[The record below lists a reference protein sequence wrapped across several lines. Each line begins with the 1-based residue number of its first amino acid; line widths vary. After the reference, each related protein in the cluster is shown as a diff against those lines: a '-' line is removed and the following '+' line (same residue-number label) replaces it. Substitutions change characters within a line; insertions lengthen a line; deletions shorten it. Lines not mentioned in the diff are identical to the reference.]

1 VRNWND
7 DAEKWTGNI
16 RLKTMAIR
24 RAKESVGLKE
34 DRTRDR
40 LRLEESRVEEIL
52 DIAAEHFISQ
62 GFEAASIG
70 AVARE
75 ANASKTTL
83 YSRFPTKEDLFM
95 AVLER
100 RMNAIFSQVST
111 TLPVDG
117 PIEKT
122 LKDFGLS
129 LLQFAISKDQ
139 VALLR
144 VVSME
149 STRFPK
155 LAERFYEL
163 GPMRGLAHLAQY
175 LREQIKRKRLINE
188 NPDTMAEHLSS
199 LLTGGPVR
207 WSILGLRRNN
217 LGEETQK
224 ERVDTAVK
232 VFLRAYS
239 DRKYK

>member
-1 VRNWND
+1 MNMAYMIEKMAVRETKQ
-7 DAEKWTGNI
+7 A
-16 RLKTMAIR
+16 
-24 RAKESVGLKE
+24 VGLN
-34 DRTRDR
+34 DGRARDR
-40 LRLEESRVEEIL
+40 LRLDESRVEEIL

-70 AVARE
+70 AIARE

-95 AVLER
+95 AVLEL
-100 RMNAIFSQVST
+100 RMNVIFSQVST
-111 TLPVDG
+111 TLPVDP
-117 PIEKT
+117 PIDRT
-122 LKDFGLS
+122 LNDFGLS
-129 LLQFAISKDQ
+129 LLRLAISKDQ

-163 GPMRGLAHLAQY
+163 GPKRGLAHLAQY
-175 LREQIKRKRLINE
+175 MREQIKRKRLINE
-188 NPDTMAEHLSS
+188 NPETMADHLSS

-207 WSILGLRRNN
+207 WAILGMRRNN
-217 LGEETQK
+217 LDKGTQK
-224 ERVDTAVK
+224 ARVDACVK

-239 DRKYK
+239 DPR

>member
-1 VRNWND
+1 MD
-7 DAEKWTGNI
+7 MESTIEKMTT
-16 RLKTMAIR
+16 RK
-24 RAKESVGLKE
+24 AKLPVGL
-34 DRTRDR
+34 RASRARDR
-40 LRLEESRVEEIL
+40 LRLDESRVEEIL

-62 GFEAASIG
+62 GFQAASIS
-70 AVARE
+70 AIARE

-95 AVLER
+95 AVLEM

-111 TLPVDG
+111 TLPVDP
-117 PIEKT
+117 PIERT
-122 LKDFGLS
+122 LKYYGLS
-129 LLQFAISKDQ
+129 LLRLAISKDQ

-149 STRFPK
+149 CTRFPK

-163 GPMRGLAHLAQY
+163 GPKRGLAHLGQY
-175 LREQIKRKRLINE
+175 MQEQIRRKRLVNE
-188 NPDTMAEHLSS
+188 NPDTMADHLSS

-207 WSILGLRRNN
+207 WSILGMRRN
-217 LGEETQK
+217 LLDEETQK
-224 ERVDTAVK
+224 ERVDAAVK

-239 DRKYK
+239 DPEQESSVSGRPGT

>member
-1 VRNWND
+1 MNMAYMIEKMAVR
-7 DAEKWTGNI
+7 K
-16 RLKTMAIR
+16 
-24 RAKESVGLKE
+24 AKQAVGLN
-34 DRTRDR
+34 DGRARDR
-40 LRLEESRVEEIL
+40 LRLDENRVEEIL

-62 GFEAASIG
+62 GFEAASIS
-70 AVARE
+70 AIARE

-95 AVLER
+95 AVLEM

-111 TLPVDG
+111 TLPVDP
-117 PIEKT
+117 PIERT
-122 LKDFGLS
+122 LRDFGLS
-129 LLQFAISKDQ
+129 LLRLAISKDQ

-149 STRFPK
+149 CTRFPK

-163 GPMRGLAHLAQY
+163 GPKRGLAHLAQY
-175 LREQIKRKRLINE
+175 MREQIKRKRLVNE
-188 NPDTMAEHLSS
+188 NPDTMADHLSS

-207 WSILGLRRNN
+207 WAILGLRRNN
-217 LGEETQK
+217 LDEDTQK
-224 ERVDTAVK
+224 ERVDACVK

-239 DRKYK
+239 GPR

>member
-1 VRNWND
+1 MNMAYMIENMAVR
-7 DAEKWTGNI
+7 K
-16 RLKTMAIR
+16 
-24 RAKESVGLKE
+24 AKQAVGLN
-34 DRTRDR
+34 DGRARDR
-40 LRLEESRVEEIL
+40 LRLDESRVEEIL

-62 GFEAASIG
+62 GFEAASIS
-70 AVARE
+70 AIARE

-95 AVLER
+95 AVLEM

-111 TLPVDG
+111 TLPVDP
-117 PIEKT
+117 PIERT

-129 LLQFAISKDQ
+129 LLRLAISRDQ

-163 GPMRGLAHLAQY
+163 GPKRGLAHLAQY
-175 LREQIKRKRLINE
+175 MREQIKRKRLVNE
-188 NPDTMAEHLSS
+188 NPDTMADHLSS

-207 WSILGLRRNN
+207 WAILGMRKNN
-217 LGEETQK
+217 LDEKTQK
-224 ERVDTAVK
+224 ERVDACVN

-239 DRKYK
+239 GPR